1 MTRAALVLA
10 FVGGVAGVSAQLPA
24 SPLSPAAMRFD
35 VASVKPS
42 PPSATAGETVTI
54 TPGAF
59 LPGGRFFARNSQLLT
74 LIRRA
79 YQDFSLRP
87 DQIVG
92 LSSLTEERF
101 DVDAR
106 AGTEVPEARVR
117 LMLQQLLADR
127 FKLRVHTETRPQN
140 IYRLSVA
147 RADRQLG
154 PQVRRST
161 ADCTTPASR
170 NGDAAQNPCGYS
182 SYIANG
188 ERIVVLRGRSISN
201 LATVLQ
207 SELQR
212 TVVDDTGLSGQFDM
226 QLTWSVSATA
236 LQAAVTPADVAATS
250 VFTAVQE
257 QLGLK
262 LEASRAPAEVLVIDS
277 VERPTPD

>member
-1 MTRAALVLA
+1 MTRAALILA
-10 FVGGVAGVSAQLPA
+10 FVGGVVGVSAQAPEE
-24 SPLSPAAMRFD
+24 SKPSFE

-42 PPSATAGETVTI
+42 PPSASAGATVTS

-59 LPGGRFFARNSQLLT
+59 LPGGRFVARNSPLQM

-92 LSSLTEERF
+92 LSSLTDERF

-106 AGTEVPEARVR
+106 AGTDVPEARVR
-117 LMLQQLLADR
+117 VMLQQLLAER
-127 FKLRVHTETRPQN
+127 FKLRVHTEKRPRD
-140 IYRLSVA
+140 IYRLTVA
-147 RADRQLG
+147 RSDGRLG
-154 PQVRRST
+154 PQARRSA

-170 NGDAAQNPCGYS
+170 IEDAAQNPCGYS
-182 SYIANG
+182 SRVANG
-188 ERIVVLRGRSISN
+188 ERTVVLRGRPLSN
-201 LATVLQ
+201 LAMVLQ

-212 TVVDDTGLSGQFDM
+212 TVVDDTGRSGQFDI
-226 QLTWSVSATA
+226 QLRWNGKATA
-236 LQAAVTPADVAATS
+236 LQAAATAADDAGTS
-250 VFTAVQE
+250 IFTAVQE

-262 LEASRAPAEVLVIDS
+262 LEPSRAPAEVLVIDS